1 MFLLI
6 KMYFRDVIGQ
16 EEIKKRLVQSV
27 SDSRI
32 SHAQLFAGAEGSG
45 GLALALAYAQFISC
59 TDKKEEE
66 SCGVCPSCNKYL
78 KLIHPDLHFVFP
90 VNTTEGITKK
100 EPVSDDFIFKW
111 REMLLE
117 NSYPTL
123 FGWYEKIGIEN
134 KQGIIN
140 VRESSE
146 IIRKLNLKTFESDYK
161 VMIIWMPEK
170 MHISSANKLLKILE
184 EPYENTLFLLVTE
197 SPEQIIP
204 TILSRTQILKIP
216 GIEQAPLFKALKRK
230 FELSDGDIQ
239 DAAGLSEGSY
249 NKAVEYIQKSE
260 ETEINFER
268 FGGIM
273 RLAYSRNIKGILEWV
288 EQMAILGR
296 EKQKNFL
303 SYALRLVRENYMMN
317 MGNNDLVR
325 LSAKEKD
332 FASRFSTFI
341 HHKNA
346 YQIAE
351 EFNKASL
358 NIEANAY
365 DKIVFLDVALKL
377 IKLIRQNPG

>member
-1 MFLLI
+1 MFL
-6 KMYFRDVIGQ
+6 RDVIGQ

-27 SDSRI
+27 ADSRI
-32 SHAQLFAGAEGSG
+32 SHAQLFTGAEGSG

-66 SCGVCPSCNKYL
+66 SCGVCLSCNKYL

-90 VNTTEGITKK
+90 VNTTEGVTKK

-123 FGWYEKIGIEN
+123 FDWYGKIGIEN

-184 EPYENTLFLLVTE
+184 EPYENTVFLLVTE
-197 SPEQIIP
+197 SPEQIIS
-204 TILSRTQILKIP
+204 TMLSRTQIMKIP
-216 GIEQAPLFKALKRK
+216 GIEQAPLFEALKGK
-230 FELSDGDIQ
+230 FELPDGDIQ
-239 DAAGLSEGSY
+239 DAVRLSEGSY

-268 FGGIM
+268 FGAIM
-273 RLAYSRNIKGILEWV
+273 RLTYSRNIKGILEWV

-303 SYALRLVRENYMMN
+303 SYALRLVRENYMLN

-332 FASRFSTFI
+332 FAAKFSVFI

-346 YQIAE
+346 SQIAE